1 MRGRIIWL
9 LFFFV
14 LGVGLAYAFAS
25 SGVKFFGV
33 APKDVVSAGQTLLT
47 GNESAIETP
56 YGRIMLSAKRLPAG
70 GRSVSLSCLPCKI
83 SNPLLAETAF
93 VSEDAVLKGIYK
105 NSKFSGEL
113 NLSRVSLPLKIYW
126 QSGQGKLE
134 FKLDNLSIKDLF
146 YELRSIV
153 PEAQKGLITGSIAGQ
168 GVVSWPD
175 IQMSFV
181 PEVRDFSVEGLVS
194 KQHYRQGSFSYTV
207 RNALGEDIQR
217 VSGEGTPD
225 WVPLSSMARYLPAA
239 VVAAEDAGFWS
250 HPGYDLSSMI
260 EAMEDNR
267 RSGRIRRGGSTIT
280 QQLAKNLFLTPERN
294 YARKLR
300 ELLYAAELDRKLGK
314 KRILEIYINIVEWG
328 LGVYGIKRASEEY
341 FGKSPEDLTLLESAW
356 LSSIIPA
363 PRKAWKRQLKRE
375 RLSLQLAFVVLGRM
389 EKRGDISSAEASRAR
404 ADKLKFVN

>member
-1 MRGRIIWL
+1 MRGKIIWL

-14 LGVGLAYAFAS
+14 LGLGLAYVLALS
-25 SGVKFFGV
+25 NVKIFGFT
-33 APKDVVSAGQTLLT
+33 PKDVVSASKTLIT
-47 GNESAIETP
+47 GNESTIETP
-56 YGRIMLSAKRLPAG
+56 YGRVMLSSKRLPEG
-70 GRSVSLSCLPCKI
+70 GRAVSFSCLPCKI
-83 SNPLLAETAF
+83 TNPLLAETAF

-105 NSKFSGEL
+105 NSEFSGEL
-113 NLSRVSLPLKIYW
+113 NLSKVSLPLKIYW
-126 QSGQGKLE
+126 KKGQGKLE
-134 FKLDNLSIKDLF
+134 FRLDNLSIKDLF

-153 PEAQKGLITGSIAGQ
+153 PEAGKGLITGSISGQ
-168 GVVSWPD
+168 GIVTWPD

-181 PEVRDFSVEGLVS
+181 PVVKDFSVDGLLS

-207 RNALGEDIQR
+207 RNALGEDVQK

-250 HPGYDLSSMI
+250 HSGYDLSSMI

-267 RSGRIRRGGSTIT
+267 RRGRILRGGSTIT
-280 QQLAKNLFLTPERN
+280 QQLAKNLFLTPQRN

-363 PRKAWKRQLKRE
+363 PRRAWKKKLKRE
-375 RLSLQLAFVVLGRM
+375 PFSLQLAFMVLGRM
-389 EKRGDISSAEASRAR
+389 EKRGDISSAEAERAR